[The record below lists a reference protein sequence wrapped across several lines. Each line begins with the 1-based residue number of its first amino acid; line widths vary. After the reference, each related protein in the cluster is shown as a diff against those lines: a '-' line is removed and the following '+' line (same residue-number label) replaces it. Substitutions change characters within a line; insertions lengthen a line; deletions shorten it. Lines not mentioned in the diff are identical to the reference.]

1 MSAIKLFRIITLL
14 IIPCWVDAQ
23 NRIHVVDFSA
33 TQCAEPTVYP
43 EAIQTRIIQKKI
55 KDGILDLKIGTTET
69 CCLTFKAVVK
79 FYSSRIGSID
89 TLYVGY
95 KSNGEECECTCYYE
109 LNYKIKGLHNLN
121 FEVQFKGNP
130 IEYSEE
136 KYKTY
141 PVKYKLI
148 GNDTVN
154 FVDKY
159 GLRQGI
165 WTPDSTKIKKY
176 YFFKDDVHIREVIL
190 FDNGNIHKAMKRQFG
205 NWNYFIEYFD
215 SGQKKQECFNEEI
228 GGSYREGN
236 CKEWNKGG
244 QLIYEG
250 PFEKTPNSK

>member
-1 MSAIKLFRIITLL
+1 MSAIKVFKIITLL
-14 IIPCWVDAQ
+14 IIPCWVDVQ

-33 TQCAEPTVYP
+33 TECIEPTLYP
-43 EAIQTRIIQKKI
+43 EKIRTRIIEKKV
-55 KDGILDLKIGTTET
+55 KDGILDLKIGTTEL
-69 CCLTFKAVVK
+69 CCLTFKPAIK
-79 FYSSRIGSID
+79 FYSGSTSSLD

-95 KSNGEECECTCYYE
+95 KSAGDPCECTCYYE
-109 LNYKIKGLHNLN
+109 FTYKIKGFHKLD

-176 YFFKDDVHIREVIL
+176 YFFKDDVHIREVTF
-190 FDNGNIHKAMKRQFG
+190 FDNGNIQKAMKREFG

-215 SGQKKQECFNEEI
+215 SGKKKRNVLMKKLADHIETEI
-228 GGSYREGN
+228 AGN
-236 CKEWNKGG
+236 GMNRV
-244 QLIYEG
+244 
-250 PFEKTPNSK
+250 N

>member
-1 MSAIKLFRIITLL
+1 MSIIKVFKIITLL

-23 NRIHVVDFSA
+23 NRLTVLDFSA
-33 TQCAEPTVYP
+33 TECIEPTLYP
-43 EAIQTRIIQKKI
+43 EKIRTRIIEKKV
-55 KDGILDLKIGTTET
+55 KDGILDLKIGTTEL
-69 CCLTFKAVVK
+69 CCLTFKPAIK
-79 FYSSRIGSID
+79 FYSGSTSSLD
-89 TLYVGY
+89 TLYLGY
-95 KSNGEECECTCYYE
+95 KSAGEPCECTCYYE
-109 LNYKIKGLHNLN
+109 LSYKIKGFHKST

-154 FVDKY
+154 CVDKY

-165 WTPDSTKIKKY
+165 WTFDSIKIKKY
-176 YFFKDDVHIREVIL
+176 YFFKDDVHIKEITF
-190 FDNGNIHKAMKRQFG
+190 FDNGNIQKAMKREFG
-205 NWNYFIEYFD
+205 NWNYFIEYFE
-215 SGQKKQECFNEEI
+215 SGQKKKECFNEEI

-236 CKEWNKGG
+236 CKEWNEEG

-250 PFEKTPNSK
+250 PFKKTPNSK